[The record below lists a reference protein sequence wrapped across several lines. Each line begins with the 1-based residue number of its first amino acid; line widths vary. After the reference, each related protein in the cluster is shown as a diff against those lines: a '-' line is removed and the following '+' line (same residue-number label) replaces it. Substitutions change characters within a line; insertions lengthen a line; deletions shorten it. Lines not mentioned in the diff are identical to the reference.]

1 MILWDGG
8 NNDTP
13 FVQPDVHIVVVD
25 PHRPGHELRYHP
37 GETNLRMAD
46 VCVVNKIDSAPQ
58 EGIDA
63 VLDSIHE
70 HNPNATVVLAASPFH
85 VEGDASEIRGKRVLA
100 IEDGPTLTHGEM
112 TYGAAVLAA
121 KQHGAAE
128 LVDPRPFAVGTIA
141 KTFEDYPHVGTLLPA
156 MGYGD
161 EQIEDLRKTIDA
173 LRRRARPDRH
183 ADRPAQARRLRPARA
198 SRDVSA
204 PGGRRADARRRAR
217 REGPARAGSRVSATV
232 VALGGNALVRE
243 GERGTVAEQRANLR
257 EHCAALVP
265 LLDGPLVVTH
275 GNGPQVGAALLRSE
289 RAADEAP
296 PLPLWLAVA
305 QTQAEIGSLIG
316 LELGALVARP
326 VATVVTHVRVDED
339 DPAFAEPTKPIG
351 PFYSREQA
359 ERLEQERGWRL
370 VEDAGR
376 GWRRVVPSPQPRTI
390 VELEA
395 VRRLLDDGIVAVACG
410 GGGIPVVER
419 SGRLDGVDA
428 VIDKDLTSALLAA
441 ELGARRLVIVTDV
454 PALLRGYGTP
464 AEEEVRSLTPAEA
477 EELLPELAAG
487 SMRPK
492 VEACLRFVRATGGEA
507 LIVSAAGLSDALEG
521 KSGTRIASE

>member
-1 MILWDGG
+1 
-8 NNDTP
+8 
-13 FVQPDVHIVVVD
+13 
-25 PHRPGHELRYHP
+25 
-37 GETNLRMAD
+37 
-46 VCVVNKIDSAPQ
+46 
-58 EGIDA
+58 
-63 VLDSIHE
+63 
-70 HNPNATVVLAASPFH
+70 
-85 VEGDASEIRGKRVLA
+85 
-100 IEDGPTLTHGEM
+100 
-112 TYGAAVLAA
+112 
-121 KQHGAAE
+121 
-128 LVDPRPFAVGTIA
+128 
-141 KTFEDYPHVGTLLPA
+141 
-156 MGYGD
+156 
-161 EQIEDLRKTIDA
+161 
-173 LRRRARPDRH
+173 
-183 ADRPAQARRLRPARA
+183 
-198 SRDVSA
+198 
-204 PGGRRADARRRAR
+204 
-217 REGPARAGSRVSATV
+217 VSATV

-257 EHCAALVP
+257 QHCAALVP

-316 LELGALVARP
+316 LELGALAARAVP
-326 VATVVTHVRVDED
+326 TVVTHVRVDED

-359 ERLEQERGWRL
+359 ERVTSERGWRL

-376 GWRRVVPSPQPRTI
+376 GWRRVVPSPGPREV

-428 VIDKDLTSALLAA
+428 VIDKDLTSSLLATA
-441 ELGARRLVIVTDV
+441 LNARRLVVVTDV
-454 PALLRGYGTP
+454 PALLRGYGTS

-477 EELLPELAAG
+477 DELLPELPTG

-492 VEACLRFVRATGGEA
+492 VEASARFARETGGEA
-507 LIVSAAGLSDALEG
+507 LICSAAGLADALEG
-521 KSGTRIASE
+521 RSGTRIVDE

>member
-1 MILWDGG
+1 M
-8 NNDTP
+8 
-13 FVQPDVHIVVVD
+13 
-25 PHRPGHELRYHP
+25 
-37 GETNLRMAD
+37 
-46 VCVVNKIDSAPQ
+46 
-58 EGIDA
+58 
-63 VLDSIHE
+63 
-70 HNPNATVVLAASPFH
+70 
-85 VEGDASEIRGKRVLA
+85 
-100 IEDGPTLTHGEM
+100 
-112 TYGAAVLAA
+112 
-121 KQHGAAE
+121 
-128 LVDPRPFAVGTIA
+128 
-141 KTFEDYPHVGTLLPA
+141 
-156 MGYGD
+156 
-161 EQIEDLRKTIDA
+161 
-173 LRRRARPDRH
+173 
-183 ADRPAQARRLRPARA
+183 
-198 SRDVSA
+198 
-204 PGGRRADARRRAR
+204 
-217 REGPARAGSRVSATV
+217 SATV

-257 EHCAALVP
+257 EHCAALAP

-316 LELGALVARP
+316 LELGALAERA

-359 ERLEQERGWRL
+359 ERLETERGWRL

-376 GWRRVVPSPQPRTI
+376 GWRRVVPSPQPRAI

-428 VIDKDLTSALLAA
+428 VIDKDLTSALLAD
-441 ELGARRLVIVTDV
+441 GARR
-454 PALLRGYGTP
+454 AAAR
-464 AEEEVRSLTPAEA
+464 RSSRTCPRCC
-477 EELLPELAAG
+477 AATARRPRRRCAR
-487 SMRPK
+487 SRPPRPK
-492 VEACLRFVRATGGEA
+492 RCCRSSPRARCGRRSRPA
-507 LIVSAAGLSDALEG
+507 SASCGRPAA
-521 KSGTRIASE
+521 RR